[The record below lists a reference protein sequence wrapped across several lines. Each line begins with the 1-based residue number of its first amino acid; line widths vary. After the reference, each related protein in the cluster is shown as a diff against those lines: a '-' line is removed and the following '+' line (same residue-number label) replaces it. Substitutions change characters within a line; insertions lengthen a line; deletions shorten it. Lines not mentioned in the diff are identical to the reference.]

1 MTGPGAGDA
10 LFDNEDIA
18 AGYAAPPEAESAGEV
33 DVTAVAPELA
43 DADAVAEVVAP
54 HRTIETA
61 VGEPLLRTDGLT
73 VKFGGLTALDD
84 VSFEIRRGEI
94 LGLIGPNGAGKTTC
108 FNAIT
113 GVYRPAAGLVY
124 FDGKPL
130 TKTKRNAITR
140 LGIARTFQN
149 VRLFGEMTALENV
162 VVGTDARH
170 KTSVPGAVF
179 RTPRH
184 RREERDAIERGMALL
199 EFVGIAPRAV
209 EKARNLSYGD
219 QRRLEIARALATEPK
234 LLCLDEP
241 AAGFNPSEK
250 SALMDLI
257 RKIRDDG
264 FTVLLIEHDMRLVM
278 GVTDRIVVLEF
289 GRKIADGLPAEIRDD
304 PAVIAAY
311 LGVPDDQVGAEQ
323 AGDAGR
329 DGVESGGE
337 RAGAEPDAGQAGAGR
352 AAGQGGAEPEG
363 GQTGAEREAGQ
374 AGGEYPTQ
382 KLPIPKPG
390 AGPAVRVGEP
400 ARPEIDPATTDPAD
414 AHRPGTGAA
423 PDLSTRTSDAP
434 ALLEVEDMVVN
445 YGRIQALH
453 GVSLRVAEG
462 ELVTLLGA
470 NGAGK
475 TTTMR
480 ALSGLLPLTRGRI
493 RFEGRDITTVK
504 AHDRVVGGL
513 IQAPEGRGVFP
524 GMTVQE
530 NLDMGCYGRVFKQKA
545 EYTRTLEWVFELFPR
560 LRERRKQVGG
570 TLSGGEQQMLA
581 IGRALM
587 ARPRLLLLDEP
598 SMGLAPMVI
607 QQIFRIISE
616 INQQGTTVLLVE
628 QNAQQALARSDR
640 AYILETGAVTKTG
653 SGADLLTDPAVK
665 SAYLGVG

>member
-10 LFDNEDIA
+10 LFDNEDMA
-18 AGYAAPPEAESAGEV
+18 AGYAAPPEPEKSAGEV
-33 DVTAVAPELA
+33 DVTAVLPELG
-43 DADAVAEVVAP
+43 DKEAVAEVVAP
-54 HRTIETA
+54 HREIETE
-61 VGEPLLRTDGLT
+61 VGAPLLKTEGLT

-113 GVYRPAAGLVY
+113 GVYKPASGLVY

-179 RTPRH
+179 RSPRH

-289 GRKIADGLPAEIRDD
+289 GRKIADGLPGEIRED

-311 LGVPDDQVGAEQ
+311 LGVPDSE
-323 AGDAGR
+323 
-329 DGVESGGE
+329 VESGSATGVSGE
-337 RAGAEPDAGQAGAGR
+337 SESSADEGDSDSDAG
-352 AAGQGGAEPEG
+352 EV
-363 GQTGAEREAGQ
+363 TGKP
-374 AGGEYPTQ
+374 PTT
-382 KLPIPKPG
+382 PPG
-390 AGPAVRVGEP
+390 AGPAVSVRKEP
-400 ARPEIDPATTDPAD
+400 GDQPTTPPERDF
-414 AHRPGTGAA
+414 
-423 PDLSTRTSDAP
+423 SDAP
-434 ALLEVEDMVVN
+434 ALLEVDDMVVN

-480 ALSGLLPLTRGRI
+480 ALSGLLPLARGRI
-493 RFEGRDITTVK
+493 KFEGRDITTMK
-504 AHDRVVGGL
+504 AHERVIGGL

-530 NLDMGCYGRVFKQKA
+530 NLDMGCYGRTFAQKS
-545 EYTRTLEWVFELFPR
+545 EYQQTLDWVFELFPR
-560 LRERRKQVGG
+560 LLERRKQVGG

-581 IGRALM
+581 IGRSLM

-607 QQIFRIISE
+607 QQIFRIIAE
-616 INQQGTTVLLVE
+616 INRQGTTVLLVE

-640 AYILETGAVTKTG
+640 AYILETGGVTKTG
-653 SGADLLTDPAVK
+653 SGSQLLTDPAVK